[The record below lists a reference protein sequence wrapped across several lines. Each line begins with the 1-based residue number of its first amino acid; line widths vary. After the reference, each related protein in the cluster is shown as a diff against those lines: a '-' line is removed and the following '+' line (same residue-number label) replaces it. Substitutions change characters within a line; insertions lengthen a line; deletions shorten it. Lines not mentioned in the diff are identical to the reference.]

1 MKRWLTSVMALLV
14 VGALSVPVSAH
25 FQLVYTPVVNLPR
38 AASIPLRLF
47 FWHPLE
53 NSEVMAMPAIRE
65 FYYLHRGKRTPL
77 EGTVSES
84 TFQGRLGSARAYAG
98 DVRLNRTGDYQFVL
112 IPEPYYEASEDAWI
126 QQFTKTYVNRSG
138 IPDGWDQPAGL
149 VAEVLPLVRPTNV
162 IAGSSFTGRVLSSG
176 KPVPN
181 ASIEVEYIS
190 ADIDVENH
198 RVASDRSVTAAG
210 GAIEIRSDAN
220 GYFTFAIPK
229 AGFWGFAALGVGPD
243 TEWEGK
249 PLSQDAV
256 IWVRAFDL
264 P

>member
-1 MKRWLTSVMALLV
+1 MKRWLASVMTLLV
-14 VGALSVPVSAH
+14 LGTASGTAAAH
-25 FQLVYTPVVNLPR
+25 FQLIYTPLVNLPR
-38 AASIPLRLF
+38 AASIPLRLI

-77 EGTVSES
+77 EGAVAES

-98 DVRLNRTGDYQFVL
+98 EVRLNRTGDYQFVL
-112 IPEPYYEASEDAWI
+112 IPEPYFEASEDAWI
-126 QQFTKTYVNRSG
+126 QQFTKAYVNRSG
-138 IPDGWDQPAGL
+138 IPDSWDQPAGL
-149 VAEVLPLVRPTNV
+149 VTEIVPLVRPTNV
-162 IAGSSFTGRVLSSG
+162 IAGSSFTGRVLSGG
-176 KPVPN
+176 KPVPG

-190 ADIDVENH
+190 ADIDAANH
-198 RVASDRSVTAAG
+198 RVASDRSVTPVG

-220 GYFTFAIPK
+220 GYFTYAIPK
-229 AGFWGFAALGVGPD
+229 AGFWGFAALGVGPE
-243 TEWEGK
+243 TEWQGK